1 MTNSN
6 KRRGDWAER
15 VVQAVFRRY
24 GFPWT
29 EKTRAGYE
37 RDLGDLHLVP
47 ARAVIVQV
55 KNVRAPRWLEWLAD
69 LEEQKTNAGADVA
82 LLVWKPGG
90 LGETRADE
98 WLSVMRTRDM
108 AELLR
113 RAGYGHPLV
122 DEGEATAS

>member
-1 MTNSN
+1 MTNAN
-6 KRRGDWAER
+6 KIKGDWAER
-15 VVQAVFRRY
+15 VVQSVFRRH

-47 ARAVIVQV
+47 ARAVIAQV
-55 KNVRAPRWLEWLAD
+55 KNVRVPLWLAWLAD

-82 LLVWKPGG
+82 VLVWKPGG

-113 RAGYGHPLV
+113 RAGYGHPL
-122 DEGEATAS
+122 DNNEESAA